1 MKVTKMG
8 TARNLLA
15 ENREITAKELAKKM
29 SIGEQYAYNL
39 LWKLKQPTK
48 KKARKP
54 SKAVL
59 MQNLSDVSWK
69 ITQGRGR
76 PRMQTVGVFT
86 SDRPLRMID
95 TNAKDNVNNPAHY
108 KVGGIETIDFIEA
121 KKLSYNLGN
130 VVKYVTRAE
139 HKGNTKEDLQKA
151 QWYLN
156 RELKNLAK

>member
-39 LWKLKQPTK
+39 LWKLKQPKRAK
-48 KKARKP
+48 KMGRPK
-54 SKAVL
+54 KAVL
-59 MQNLSDVSWK
+59 TQNLSDMAWK

-86 SDRPLRMID
+86 S
-95 TNAKDNVNNPAHY
+95 NKSFKDLVNHPAHY

-130 VVKYVTRAE
+130 VVKYITRAE
-139 HKGNTKEDLQKA
+139 HKGNTKEDLLKA

-156 RELKNLAK
+156 RELKNLGK

>member
-86 SDRPLRMID
+86 S
-95 TNAKDNVNNPAHY
+95 NKSFKDLVNHPAHY

-130 VVKYVTRAE
+130 VVKYITRAE
-139 HKGNTKEDLQKA
+139 HKGNTKEDLLKA

-156 RELKNLAK
+156 RELKNLGK

>member
-39 LWKLKQPTK
+39 LWKLKQPKRAK
-48 KKARKP
+48 KMGRPKKTVIKQFRELAFQ
-54 SKAVL
+54 A
-59 MQNLSDVSWK
+59 
-69 ITQGRGR
+69 TQGRGR

-86 SDRPLRMID
+86 S
-95 TNAKDNVNNPAHY
+95 NKSFKDLVNNPEHY
-108 KVGGIETIDFIEA
+108 KTGGIETIDFIEA

-130 VVKYVTRAE
+130 VVKYITRAE
-139 HKGNTKEDLQKA
+139 HKGNTKEDLLKA

-156 RELKNLAK
+156 RELKNLGK

>member
-76 PRMQTVGVFT
+76 PRMQTVAMFT
-86 SDRPLRMID
+86 SDKSFND
-95 TNAKDNVNNPAHY
+95 TINHPAHY

-121 KKLSYNLGN
+121 KKLAYNLGN
-130 VVKYVTRAE
+130 VVKYITRAG
-139 HKGNTKEDLQKA
+139 HKGNRKEDLLKA

-156 RELKNLAK
+156 REIANLTK